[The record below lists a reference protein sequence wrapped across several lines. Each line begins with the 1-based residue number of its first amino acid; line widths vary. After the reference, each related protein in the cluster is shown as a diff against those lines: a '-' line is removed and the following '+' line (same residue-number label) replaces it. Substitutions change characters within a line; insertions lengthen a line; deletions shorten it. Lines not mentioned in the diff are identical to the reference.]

1 MTDGQSL
8 YGEFMAIIV
17 DKEQKRKDIALA
29 CKELF
34 IREGI
39 AKITI
44 SQIAKEAGVGKG
56 TIYDYFANK
65 EDIVFAIL
73 DILMAENNAYK
84 EAKIQEANSTKEKIR
99 VFFEFFYDPAK
110 ADLREIFKEF
120 ISISLSNPSPEMQ
133 TFFKEGF
140 DRYYLW
146 FKAILQEGVDK
157 GEIKPIAI
165 DLSRGF
171 FALGEGLFIT
181 NLGINRMDCTEE
193 EINLHVETIF
203 KLIEEKQ

>member
-1 MTDGQSL
+1 
-8 YGEFMAIIV
+8 MAIIV

-44 SQIAKEAGVGKG
+44 SQIAAQAGVGKG

-73 DILMAENNAYK
+73 DILMSENNAYK
-84 EAKIQEANSTKEKIR
+84 EAKIKEANSTKEKIK

-110 ADLREIFKEF
+110 ADIREIFKEF
-120 ISISLSNPSPEMQ
+120 ISISLSNPSLDMQ
-133 TFFKEGF
+133 NFFQKGF
-140 DRYYLW
+140 ERYYSW
-146 FKAILQEGVDK
+146 FRAILQEGIDK
-157 GEIKPIAI
+157 GEINPVAI

-181 NLGINRMDCTEE
+181 NLGINRMEYTEE
-193 EINLHVETIF
+193 EINLHIETIF
-203 KLIEEKQ
+203 KLIEVQQ